1 MNKIDF
7 KEYHN
12 MSYGEQLQYLEEQ
25 IETTR
30 GYKRDNVE
38 SIRKL
43 EEYTEQCN
51 KNIETLLEMK
61 FNVLH
66 QQRMEE
72 TLDSVKKNVFGE

>member
-1 MNKIDF
+1 MDKVEF

-12 MSYGEQLQYLEEQ
+12 MSYEDQLQFLEDQ

-30 GYKRDNVE
+30 DYKRSNIE

-72 TLDSVKKNVFGE
+72 ALGDIKNNVFGE

>member
-12 MSYGEQLQYLEEQ
+12 MSYEEQLQYLEEQ